1 VVFAA
6 VSIGVDSLYFDVQD
20 FYLQNK
26 DDFIRETRSEI
37 NQAILQ

>member
-1 VVFAA
+1 M
-6 VSIGVDSLYFDVQD
+6 GVDSLYFDVQD

-26 DDFIRETRSEI
+26 EDFIREKKSKI